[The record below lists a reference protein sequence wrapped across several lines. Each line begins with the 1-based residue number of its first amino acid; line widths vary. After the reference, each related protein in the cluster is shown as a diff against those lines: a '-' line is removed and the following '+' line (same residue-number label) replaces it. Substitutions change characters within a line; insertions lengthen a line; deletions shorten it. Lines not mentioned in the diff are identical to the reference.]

1 MPGQCRG
8 TPSFHASTP
17 APSPSPWTR
26 VQTKTEGEM
35 ENPVQAEAVRPTHWM
50 SQRSRRPGQ
59 DRMAATAET
68 TTLALCC
75 WGNEFCIVWIRACS
89 RLRMDIKHID

>member
-1 MPGQCRG
+1 
-8 TPSFHASTP
+8 
-17 APSPSPWTR
+17 
-26 VQTKTEGEM
+26 M

-75 WGNEFCIVWIRACS
+75 WGNEFCIVWIRACR
-89 RLRMDIKHID
+89 RLRMDIKHFD